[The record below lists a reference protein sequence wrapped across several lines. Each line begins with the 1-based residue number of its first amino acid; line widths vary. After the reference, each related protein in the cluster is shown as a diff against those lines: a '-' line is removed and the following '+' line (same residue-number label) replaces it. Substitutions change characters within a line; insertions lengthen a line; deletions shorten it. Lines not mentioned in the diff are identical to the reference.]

1 MEISKHLADTD
12 LAFTQVMGNTVP
24 LMVAQDLGS
33 TETRTICFD
42 LNANLSDILKV
53 DSNYAVVFRDM
64 SCVSARSKD
73 LFSQLEMVVTDLT
86 ADQKAM
92 PLFNT
97 VRVIKGPLM
106 HVINSHVTRTT
117 ANSSKIDQVPTFVN
131 ALTNIALMILLRAA
145 EMGSMP
151 SGVVPVDMTVSLPPE
166 DTSTPVR
173 VNMFSSR
180 IAGEYSVEFV
190 RLGCTVKFSIAEDA
204 VHIFSESNAVAI
216 AQQANSPINEGDT
229 VAFIDVGG
237 RSTGYSFVHNGV
249 LLEDGCVTESIG
261 GQKLK
266 ELIAQRASN
275 MLNTQMP
282 SDEVIMR
289 ALDTGKIRLG
299 TKFMDISSAITESKH
314 EIAEQIFNGFMLAMD
329 RNDLQAQQITRV
341 YCSGRTFGVSKD
353 EEYVTSPSIM
363 SILEELFKERAP
375 YTEFSKVEVND
386 PIVTGLVYGRFMQA

>member
-12 LAFTQVMGNTVP
+12 LAFTQTVGDTAP

-33 TETRTICFD
+33 TETRTLAFD

-86 ADQKAM
+86 ADKKAM
-92 PLFNT
+92 PLFKSM
-97 VRVIKGPLM
+97 RVIKGPLM
-106 HVINSHVTRTT
+106 HVINSHTTRTT

-131 ALTNIALMILLRAA
+131 SLTNIALMLLLRAA
-145 EMGSMP
+145 DTKAMP
-151 SGVVPVDMTVSLPPE
+151 ADTVPVDLTVSLPPE

-173 VNMFSSR
+173 VNMFISR
-180 IAGEYSVEFV
+180 LAGEYSVEFV
-190 RLGCTVKFSIAEDA
+190 RLGCTIRFSLAEDA
-204 VHIFSESNAVAI
+204 IHIFSESNAVAI
-216 AQQANSPINEGDT
+216 AQQATAPLEEGDT

-249 LLEDGCVTESIG
+249 LLEDGCVTEGIG

-266 ELIAQRASN
+266 ELTAQRASN

-282 SDEVIMR
+282 SDDVIMR

-299 TKFMDISSAITESKH
+299 TKYMDISSAITESKQ

-329 RNDLQAQQITRV
+329 RNDLQAQQISTV
-341 YCSGRTFGVSKD
+341 YCSGRTFGISKD
-353 EEYVTSPSIM
+353 GEYVTSPSIM

-375 YTEFSKVEVND
+375 YTEFKEVAMSD
-386 PIVTGLVYGRFMQA
+386 PIVTGLVYGRFMLA

>member
-12 LAFTQVMGNTVP
+12 LAFTQVMGDTVP

-86 ADQKAM
+86 AEQKAM

-216 AQQANSPINEGDT
+216 AQQATSPINEGDT

>member
-12 LAFTQVMGNTVP
+12 LAFTQVMGDTVP

-86 ADQKAM
+86 AEQKAM

-216 AQQANSPINEGDT
+216 AQQATSPINEGDT

-237 RSTGYSFVHNGV
+237 RSTGYSFVHDGV

-299 TKFMDISSAITESKH
+299 TKFMDISSAITESKY

>member
-12 LAFTQVMGNTVP
+12 LAFTQVMGETVP

>member
-12 LAFTQVMGNTVP
+12 LAFTQVMGDTVP
-24 LMVAQDLGS
+24 MMVAQDLGS

-86 ADQKAM
+86 AEQKAM

-216 AQQANSPINEGDT
+216 AQQATSPINEGDT

-353 EEYVTSPSIM
+353 DEYVTSPSIM

>member
-12 LAFTQVMGNTVP
+12 LAFTQVMGDTVP

-131 ALTNIALMILLRAA
+131 ALTNIALMLLLRAA

>member
-1 MEISKHLADTD
+1 MEISKHLADTN
-12 LAFTQVMGNTVP
+12 LAFTQVMGDTVP

-73 LFSQLEMVVTDLT
+73 LFSQLEMVVTDLN
-86 ADQKAM
+86 AEQKAM
-92 PLFNT
+92 PMFTT

-131 ALTNIALMILLRAA
+131 AITNIALMILLRAA

-180 IAGEYSVEFV
+180 IAGEYSVGFV

-216 AQQANSPINEGDT
+216 AQQATSPINEGDT

-353 EEYVTSPSIM
+353 GEYVTSPSIM

-375 YTEFSKVEVND
+375 YTEFSLVEVND

>member
-12 LAFTQVMGNTVP
+12 LAFTQVMGDTVP

>member
-12 LAFTQVMGNTVP
+12 LAFTQVMGDTVP

-86 ADQKAM
+86 AEQKAM

-190 RLGCTVKFSIAEDA
+190 RLGCTVKFSIAEDE

-216 AQQANSPINEGDT
+216 AQQATSPINEGDT

>member
-12 LAFTQVMGNTVP
+12 LAFTQVMGDTVP

-86 ADQKAM
+86 AEQKAM

>member
-12 LAFTQVMGNTVP
+12 LAFTQVMGDTVP

-86 ADQKAM
+86 AEQKAM

-131 ALTNIALMILLRAA
+131 ALTNIALMIILRAA

-216 AQQANSPINEGDT
+216 AQQATSPINEGDT